1 MNDIKY
7 DFFYDLFSFHWEK
20 QNNSLNTEIVTFAD
34 KNSIISFIINNFVLG
49 APRAWKFSNDSI
61 FKAIF

>member
-34 KNSIISFIINNFVLG
+34 KINKFALS
-49 APRAWKFSNDSI
+49 APRD
-61 FKAIF
+61 

>member
-20 QNNSLNTEIVTFAD
+20 QNNSLNTEIVTSAD
-34 KNSIISFIINNFVLG
+34 KKFNNNSFLINNFALS
-49 APRAWKFSNDSI
+49 APRD
-61 FKAIF
+61 

>member
-49 APRAWKFSNDSI
+49 APRA
-61 FKAIF
+61 